1 MQEDFNPGFSDIHN
15 NIPIVRKR
23 SRSRSPDRRNHSK
36 NYVKLQD
43 GKGSVLIPS
52 LAGGLLS
59 FKQFMEMQ
67 HSAIPL
73 SEAQN
78 FYNDYKARFEQKHLE
93 IFFSEHKKEPWFIEK
108 YDPIISQKWQE
119 ERNLNAKMM
128 QRIFIEAVK
137 TEKFVD
143 LRLQDTGT
151 IAESLSGAP
160 YYGFDP
166 NSLTLFLKTIPIN
179 VSRWEILDVLKNCTG
194 FLSLSMSEPLKSQNF
209 ARFAWVLFDSEAHCL
224 ESLQM
229 LNGKQVTQDFR
240 LSPILSKTSSSK
252 NIKTQPAT
260 CVENI
265 ENDWKTSAQLIT
277 CLDREKGIYE
287 NPLLITTEQ
296 FSELTQNDRELQLDY
311 QLLYLRKIH
320 SFCFYCVEEYDD
332 ERMLAAKCGI
342 AHLRGKFDPAAK
354 PFIDPR
360 ADLRILSPGL
370 LKKYDKDTDEVL
382 VKKLKDFDEKYTV
395 QEEENKYRC
404 DLCKKLFRGREFI
417 SKHLIAKH
425 IDDINLVVKEHMESI
440 MLERYL
446 NDPVKLTNPV
456 ILANESSKSF
466 DRRRWEPRK
475 TNENYE
481 DLDDPSRKNS
491 KRKIVDYSDI

>member
-1 MQEDFNPGFSDIHN
+1 MQEEFNPGFSDIHN
-15 NIPIVRKR
+15 NLPPPRKR

-67 HSAIPL
+67 HSPIPL
-73 SEAQN
+73 SEAQT
-78 FYNDYKARFEQKHLE
+78 FYNDYKSRFEQKHLE
-93 IFFSEHKKEPWFIEK
+93 IFFSEHKTEPWFIEK

-128 QRIFIEAVK
+128 QRIFIEAVRSGK
-137 TEKFVD
+137 YAD
-143 LRLQDTGT
+143 LKLQDPGT
-151 IAESLSGAP
+151 PVENLSAAP

-209 ARFAWVLFDSEAHCL
+209 ARFAWVLFDTEAHCL

-229 LNGKQVTQDFR
+229 LNGKPVTSDFR

-252 NIKTQPAT
+252 NIKTQPPA
-260 CVENI
+260 CLENI
-265 ENDWKTSAQLIT
+265 DNDWKLTSQLIT

-287 NPLLITTEQ
+287 NPLLISMEQ
-296 FSELTQNDRELQLDY
+296 YSESAQGEKDLQLDY

-320 SFCFYCVEEYDD
+320 SFCFYCAEEYDD

-342 AHLRGKFDPAAK
+342 SHLRGKLDVNIKVFV
-354 PFIDPR
+354 DPR
-360 ADLRILSPGL
+360 IENRIVSTGL
-370 LKKYDKDTDEVL
+370 MKKYDKDADEVL
-382 VKKLKDFDEKYTV
+382 IKKMKEFDEKYTV

-417 SKHLIAKH
+417 SKHLVAKH
-425 IDDINLVVKEHMESI
+425 NEDINLVFKERMETI

-446 NDPVKLTNPV
+446 SDPAKLTNPV
-456 ILANESSKSF
+456 ILANESSKPM

-491 KRKIVDYSDI
+491 RRKIVDYSDI